1 MAIAELS
8 AAVHELKWIRDLCGG
23 SQSEGRTR
31 SSIRGGGLSISIS
44 TTGNYFQATLKRLKN
59 MPVLSQF
66 RKFAEHSKNPL
77 DPPQTSA

>member
-1 MAIAELS
+1 M
-8 AAVHELKWIRDLCGG
+8 VVYK
-23 SQSEGRTR
+23 
-31 SSIRGGGLSISIS
+31 GGGLSMSVS

-66 RKFAEHSKNPL
+66 RKFAEHSEYLL

>member
-31 SSIRGGGLSISIS
+31 SSIRGEGYLYLYLPPEIIS
-44 TTGNYFQATLKRLKN
+44 TTLKRLKN

-66 RKFAEHSKNPL
+66 RKFAEHSKHLL